1 MASADSIR
9 NSIIDRL
16 LTISNK
22 EYLAALFK
30 LVESSSIG
38 NEKLTLSK
46 EQRIM
51 LQISEQDIIEGRL
64 ISQEQ
69 LDKEDIE
76 WLKNL

>member
-1 MASADSIR
+1 MASVDSIR

-30 LVESSSIG
+30 LVESSSMG
-38 NEKLTLSK
+38 NEKLTLTK

-51 LQISEQDIIEGRL
+51 LQLSEQDIHEGRL

>member
-1 MASADSIR
+1 MASVDSIR

-30 LVESSSIG
+30 LVESSSMG
-38 NEKLTLSK
+38 NEKLSLTK

-51 LQISEQDIIEGRL
+51 LQLSEQDIHDGRL

>member
-1 MASADSIR
+1 MASVDSIR

-30 LVESSSIG
+30 LVESSSMG
-38 NEKLTLSK
+38 NEKLTLTK

-51 LQISEQDIIEGRL
+51 LQLSEQDIHDGRL

>member
-1 MASADSIR
+1 MASVDSIR

-30 LVESSSIG
+30 LVESSSMG
-38 NEKLTLSK
+38 NEKLTLTK

-51 LQISEQDIIEGRL
+51 LQLSEQDINDGRL

>member
-1 MASADSIR
+1 MASVDSIR

-30 LVESSSIG
+30 LVESSSMG
-38 NEKLTLSK
+38 NEKLTLTK

-51 LQISEQDIIEGRL
+51 LQLSEQDIYDGRL

>member
-38 NEKLTLSK
+38 NEKLTLTK
-46 EQRIM
+46 EQIIM

-64 ISQEQ
+64 ISQEKI
-69 LDKEDIE
+69 DKEDVE

>member
-16 LTISNK
+16 LTISDK

-64 ISQEQ
+64 ISQEKI
-69 LDKEDIE
+69 DKEDVE

>member
-1 MASADSIR
+1 MASVDSIR

-30 LVESSSIG
+30 LIESSSMG
-38 NEKLTLSK
+38 NEKLSLTK

-51 LQISEQDIIEGRL
+51 LQLSEQDIHDGRL

>member
-1 MASADSIR
+1 MASVDSIR

-30 LVESSSIG
+30 LVESSSMG
-38 NEKLTLSK
+38 NEKLTLTK

-51 LQISEQDIIEGRL
+51 LQLSELDIYDGRL